1 MTTSSLALTPQSEV
15 SAIDRWEALASDIV
29 IATQED
35 ALTEF
40 DYRNSEDNKRAR
52 SWVASL
58 RKLKGKI
65 ERARKDAKA
74 VHLERGRQVDSVA
87 KALEADVLALIE
99 RHDQSLKALE
109 AEERKRIE
117 RHRATLDRISRL
129 AEGVTSAQE
138 ARDRLAELEAIPR
151 TDLEEFEDAAAGRYL
166 QARAVLLD
174 LESTLTQQ
182 EADRV
187 ELETLRAELVKAQM
201 AATAARTEPSSAEVA
216 SLNWATGEYFIPA
229 GAPAALAE
237 LEDLA
242 SGQPPRTVP
251 EDQPV
256 PDVRQQ
262 LEATLVAAMEGLSHV
277 AIARALV
284 AGRLHPAL
292 SINWG
297 RV

>member
-1 MTTSSLALTPQSEV
+1 MTPSGLTLTSQSEA

-40 DYRNSEDNKRAR
+40 DYRNSEDNKKAR

-74 VHLERGRQVDSVA
+74 VHLERGRQVDSAA
-87 KALEADVLALIE
+87 KALEADVLALID
-99 RHDQSLKALE
+99 RHDRSLKALE
-109 AEERKRIE
+109 AEERERIE

-129 AEGVTSAQE
+129 AEGVASAQE

-151 TDLEEFEDAAAGRYL
+151 TGLDEFEDAAAGRYL
-166 QARAVLLD
+166 QAKAALID
-174 LESTLTQQ
+174 LESTLAQQ
-182 EADRV
+182 EADRA
-187 ELETLRAELVKAQM
+187 ELEALRAEMAKAQM
-201 AATAARTEPSSAEVA
+201 AATPARVEPPSVETAPV
-216 SLNWATGEYFIPA
+216 PA
-229 GAPAALAE
+229 GVSAALAE

-242 SGQPPRTVP
+242 SGQPPRTAPV
-251 EDQPV
+251 DHSV

-262 LEATLVAAMEGLSHV
+262 FEAALVAAMEGLSRA

-284 AGRLHPAL
+284 AGRLHPAVI
-292 SINWG
+292 INWS

>member
-1 MTTSSLALTPQSEV
+1 MTPSSLTLISQSEA

-40 DYRNSEDNKRAR
+40 DYRNSEDNKKAR

-74 VHLERGRQVDSVA
+74 VHLERGRQVDSAA
-87 KALEADVLALIE
+87 KALEADVLALID
-99 RHDQSLKALE
+99 RHDRSLKALE
-109 AEERKRIE
+109 AEERERIE

-129 AEGVTSAQE
+129 AEGVASAQE

-151 TDLEEFEDAAAGRYL
+151 TGLDEFEDAAAGRYL
-166 QARAVLLD
+166 QAKAALTD
-174 LESTLTQQ
+174 LESTLAQQ
-182 EADRV
+182 EADRA
-187 ELETLRAELVKAQM
+187 ELEALRAEMAKAQM
-201 AATAARTEPSSAEVA
+201 AATAARVEPPSVETAPV
-216 SLNWATGEYFIPA
+216 PA
-229 GAPAALAE
+229 GASAALAE

-251 EDQPV
+251 ADHSV

-262 LEATLVAAMEGLSHV
+262 FEAALVAAMEGLSRA

-284 AGRLHPAL
+284 AGRLHPAVI
-292 SINWG
+292 INWS